1 MTLTAKKKLK
11 IEERRTIVAAN
22 ILAGLNYRDIAK
34 ALDVSIGT
42 VARDAQIMLARM
54 RKEQVQTIG
63 EAALI
68 DLRRIDV
75 AINAIYD
82 DVKKGKLLSID
93 RLLKLL
99 ERRAKM
105 LGYDEQVMTVN
116 VNDTVDL
123 EAVRKNRWKQ
133 IQAPLREALELE
145 ETQDVESVGQ
155 DESEVDQEGEDDE

>member
-1 MTLTAKKKLK
+1 M
-11 IEERRTIVAAN
+11 IE
-22 ILAGLNYRDIAK
+22 
-34 ALDVSIGT
+34 
-42 VARDAQIMLARM
+42 RM
-54 RKEQVQTIG
+54 RKEQVQTVG

-105 LGYDEQVMTVN
+105 LGYDEQVFNVN
-116 VNDTVDL
+116 VTGIDI
-123 EAVRKNRWKQ
+123 ESVRKKRWEE
-133 IQAPLREALELE
+133 IAPSLRDILTDEDQTDLDQDNAD
-145 ETQDVESVGQ
+145 ETDTNSN
-155 DESEVDQEGEDDE
+155 